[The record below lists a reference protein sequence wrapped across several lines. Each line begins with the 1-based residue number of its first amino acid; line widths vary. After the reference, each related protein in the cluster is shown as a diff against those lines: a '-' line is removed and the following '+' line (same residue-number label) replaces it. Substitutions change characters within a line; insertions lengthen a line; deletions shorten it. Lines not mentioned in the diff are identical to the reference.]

1 MHVLKRFCTTGQFS
15 NPGLALQWGQV
26 AAEHLGG
33 WDQKGPILDSPVSA
47 RPTQAIPTAAALT
60 AHPWGALSPSP
71 LTPPSRT
78 APRSLPPASPGR
90 SPPGSLGLR
99 PHRPATDRRVL
110 VSGPRVPSQVLE
122 KMQPKRTWNQT
133 ARASP
138 PSPVPGTRLH
148 PSTWPRRGPMGSQD
162 WKEPRLP
169 PSDLSLRPKVS
180 QDWAWANVVSLRR
193 LPACGAWWLRRGAW
207 TARAQT
213 VFLHFVP
220 ELGAL
225 NLLCAAAF
233 FLDLSL
239 SERWCICNYFRLWS
253 PPLKDGLLGS
263 ENILCLLIWTQR
275 QGLPFVTPVDCVIA
289 IILSNSTSPVFLGFL
304 FRKQELQWI
313 HSKLNFHRFQR
324 DTQSHTKPRS
334 ASKNVQEVKA
344 GHRLQ
349 QRLPAPR
356 LRVSV
361 RVFVWSFLCLP
372 WVHRA
377 WACAKEPS
385 GFPQP
390 NTHP

>member
-1 MHVLKRFCTTGQFS
+1 M
-15 NPGLALQWGQV
+15 
-26 AAEHLGG
+26 EHLGG
-33 WDQKGPILDSPVSA
+33 WDQKGPVLDSAISA
-47 RPTQAIPTAAALT
+47 RPAQAIPTAAALT
-60 AHPWGALSPSP
+60 ARPWGASSPSP
-71 LTPPSRT
+71 LTPPSRI

-99 PHRPATDRRVL
+99 PHRPATDRRVS

-122 KMQPKRTWNQT
+122 KMQPKRTQNQT

-138 PSPVPGTRLH
+138 PSPVPGTRPH
-148 PSTWPRRGPMGSQD
+148 PLTWPRRGPMGSRD

-169 PSDLSLRPKVS
+169 PSDPSLQPKVS
-180 QDWAWANVVSLRR
+180 QDGASANVVSLRC
-193 LPACGAWWLRRGAW
+193 LAACGAWWLRREAW

-213 VFLHFVP
+213 VLLCFVP

-225 NLLCAAAF
+225 NLLCAVTF

-239 SERWCICNYFRLWS
+239 SEQWCICNYFRLWS
-253 PPLKDGLLGS
+253 PLSDGLLGS

-275 QGLPFVTPVDCVIA
+275 QRLPFVMPVDCVIA
-289 IILSNSTSPVFLGFL
+289 IILSNSTSPIFLGFL

-313 HSKLNFHRFQR
+313 HSKLNVHRFQR
-324 DTQSHTKPRS
+324 DTQSRAKPRS

-344 GHRLQ
+344 GHHLQ

-356 LRVSV
+356 LCVSD
-361 RVFVWSFLCLP
+361 RVFVWHFLCLP

-377 WACAKEPS
+377 WACAKEPLR
-385 GFPQP
+385 FPQL
-390 NTHP
+390 NAHP